1 MDISQESAI
10 KACLQNGDGLASK
23 VSTAYDKCFGTDYD
37 FDEFAEKDDGP
48 DGDSDGL
55 SDTFEGKEMLESKRR
70 MKKILIKEMRHV
82 STKRWVGLMILV
94 LWPRLSR
101 LTWKVLMQS

>member
-70 MKKILIKEMRHV
+70 MKFF
-82 STKRWVGLMILV
+82 
-94 LWPRLSR
+94 
-101 LTWKVLMQS
+101 